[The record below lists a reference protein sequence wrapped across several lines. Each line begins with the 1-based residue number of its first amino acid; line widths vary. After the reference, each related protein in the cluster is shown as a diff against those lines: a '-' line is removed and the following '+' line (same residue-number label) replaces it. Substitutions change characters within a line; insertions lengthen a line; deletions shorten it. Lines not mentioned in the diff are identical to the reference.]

1 MGLLLSAVFRRSR
14 RALCGAD
21 SQTGLRPVEYLTRL
35 RLEEA
40 VRLLNTTSLPIDT
53 ISSRCGF
60 GDGNYF
66 SKVFRSHMSLSPRA
80 FRQQLQSQ
88 QYRSIQ
94 L

>member
-1 MGLLLSAVFRRSR
+1 M
-14 RALCGAD
+14 
-21 SQTGLRPVEYLTRL
+21 
-35 RLEEA
+35 
-40 VRLLNTTSLPIDT
+40 RLLNTTSLPIDT